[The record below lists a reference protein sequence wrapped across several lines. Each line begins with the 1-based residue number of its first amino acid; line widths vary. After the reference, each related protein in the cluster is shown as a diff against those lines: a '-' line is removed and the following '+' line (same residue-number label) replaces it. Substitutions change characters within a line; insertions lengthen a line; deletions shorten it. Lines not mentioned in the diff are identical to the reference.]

1 MHRPGR
7 AAPAERRHKVVLKKR
22 KFLFA
27 GLVLIVAFAFLGYQA
42 FISAATYYLTVS
54 ELKSKG
60 GAAYGERVRL
70 GGTAQAG
77 TIVYENKSRM
87 LRFTVTDG
95 TESLSVLYQGV
106 VPDSFKPD
114 AEVVLE
120 GQYGEDGTFQAT
132 TLLAKCPS
140 KYTPG

>member
-42 FISAATYYLTVS
+42 FISAATYYLT
-54 ELKSKG
+54 
-60 GAAYGERVRL
+60 